1 MFYGDRLGSIR
12 EKQTDMKIIIIGAG
26 AAGLSIGWRLRQAGA
41 DVTIL
46 ERAQPAGGAIWAS
59 AGMLALAAEL
69 ETSPPVEVEFAQYSN
84 SLWPY
89 FATELEEASGQSIG
103 YARSGALLLGSDDV
117 AMASRAAADP
127 SLTFLTADEVRSR
140 WPMLT
145 GEYQGAL
152 WARNE
157 AHVDNR
163 ALGRALSIA
172 FLKAGGVLK
181 PAEAAVNIL
190 RHGGLT
196 VGVAT
201 SFTRYPADLVL
212 LAAGAWSG
220 QVAEVPITP
229 VKGEIITLAPPSDVA
244 FDFGGPVIW
253 GAGIYLV
260 PRGGRLLVG
269 ATVKEAGFDTSLSGD
284 AVRYLRDRA
293 AAVIPGLTRWQMDE
307 HWAGL
312 RPASPDG
319 LPLLGPSHAP
329 GLFIASG
336 QYRNGILFTP
346 AIARLMAD
354 MLLGKAES
362 IPAFDPRRF
371 KDKTP

>member
-1 MFYGDRLGSIR
+1 MNIV
-12 EKQTDMKIIIIGAG
+12 IIGAG
-26 AAGLSIGWRLRQAGA
+26 VAGLSIGWRLRQAGA
-41 DVTIL
+41 AVTIL
-46 ERAQPAGGAIWAS
+46 ERAQPAGGATWAA

-69 ETSPPVEVEFAQYSN
+69 ETSPPAEIEFALYSNGLWSAFAVEVEES
-84 SLWPY
+84 
-89 FATELEEASGQSIG
+89 SGRAIDL
-103 YARSGALLLGSDDV
+103 ARPGALLLGDDPA

-127 SLTFLTADEVRSR
+127 ALTFLTVGEVRAR

-145 GEYQGAL
+145 GEYSGGL
-152 WARNE
+152 WARDE

-163 ALGRALSIA
+163 ALGQALTIA

-181 PAEAAVNIL
+181 PNEAVVNIL
-190 RHGGLT
+190 SHGGRT

-201 SFTRYPADLVL
+201 PFTRYPADAVV

-220 QVAEVPITP
+220 QVADVPVIP
-229 VKGEIITLAPPSDVA
+229 VKGEMIALTPPADAP
-244 FDFGGPVIW
+244 FDFAGPVVW
-253 GAGIYLV
+253 GQGVYLV
-260 PRGGRLLVG
+260 PRNDRLLVG
-269 ATVKEAGFDTSLSGD
+269 ATMAHTGFDTGLSHE
-284 AVRYLRDRA
+284 AVRHLRARA
-293 AAVIPGLTRWQMDE
+293 AAVIPALAGWHLDE

-312 RPASPDG
+312 RPGSPDG
-319 LPLLGPSHAP
+319 LPLLGPSRQP

-354 MLLGKAES
+354 MVLGKAEP